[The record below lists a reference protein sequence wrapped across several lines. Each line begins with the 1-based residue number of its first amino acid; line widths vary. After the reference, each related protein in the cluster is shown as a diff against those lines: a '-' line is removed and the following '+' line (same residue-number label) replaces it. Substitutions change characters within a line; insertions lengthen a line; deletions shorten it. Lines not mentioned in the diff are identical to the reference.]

1 MVIAILPAVGAAIAS
16 GLFGALGQHSANQ
29 ANRKLSDKQMAFQE
43 RMSNT
48 AVQRRMR
55 DLKLAGINPI
65 LAGKFDA
72 TTPPGSM
79 AVMGNVGA
87 AGTASAFGAMTGG
100 AGASK
105 DMAIAD
111 SMQVIGQ
118 VNDVIV
124 DLMNSVTD
132 GRAEAFLRE
141 VVSTLSGPVD
151 QMMGDLTDLV
161 GRANDALK
169 SLPRDIGQEI
179 KDQLNIAIEFSQTLP
194 GSQEYVEG
202 RLPTLESL
210 R

>member
-16 GLFGALGQHSANQ
+16 GVFGALGQHSANQ
-29 ANRKLSDKQMAFQE
+29 TNRKLSDKQMAFQE

-48 AVQRRMR
+48 AVRRRME
-55 DLKLAGINPI
+55 DLRLAGINPV

-87 AGTASAFGAMTGG
+87 AGTSSAFGAMTGA

-105 DMAIAD
+105 DQAIAD
-111 SMQVIGQ
+111 SMRVIGQ
-118 VNDVIV
+118 VNEVLG
-124 DLMNSVTD
+124 DLMNDIQD
-132 GRAEAFLRE
+132 GTALNWLKG
-141 VVSTLSGPVD
+141 VMQVLSGPAEEMYNGLMEKLDSIGEFIQNV
-151 QMMGDLTDLV
+151 
-161 GRANDALK
+161 
-169 SLPRDIGQEI
+169 PRHVGQEI

-194 GSQEYVEG
+194 GSDDYVRD
-202 RLPTLESL
+202 RLPNLEDF